1 MRKVRKRAKKPK
13 KKHICKRRA
22 VEKCVRLETCPI
34 GDAGFA
40 ILERMFDSYAHCK
53 QMFLDRLS
61 GIGSVLDVQNF
72 ISLRNR
78 IRTEQNR
85 ISDHGKETGNK
96 TYCETYGFQGRF
108 WVQALK
114 DASSTV
120 KSMWKNVGAECR
132 AKLRDND
139 AHRDIEDNSDTDDGD
154 KDKDDEKKASINRV
168 VYIGDSRT
176 EGLRDVNSDSK
187 NTFICLSSMGYDWM
201 MSTAFPQAE
210 SYASSG
216 TAFVILMGVN
226 DLYHQNSYI
235 SAINQ
240 KATEWKKKGAVV
252 YFASVGPVQNDP
264 YTSNSEIES
273 FNRALKNG
281 LSSDVGYIDLY
292 GELNKSGYQTVDGT
306 HYTNAVS
313 KNILSFIGKQ
323 VALGGS
329 GNSDPYATDGNKVWW
344 CRNNKEMALL
354 EYKVSDWTK
363 FSGLDVSLRADT
375 KIEAKLSDEIK
386 KYEEELEA
394 AAKEYGFEAYV
405 ELFKALA
412 EQRHYDGKKDDIF
425 DMSGTSLNPNPD
437 KTLSRAD
444 SIELAAELFSAC
456 ITATTKIDKSA
467 IPPAPSDVDGL
478 RVILQAFEFES
489 DGFVDYCKGEYS
501 EDKALEYAKTKSGNK
516 ERTDANEI
524 QQKGKWD
531 FKDQKYPPK
540 VLQFYHVLGSS
551 GGIGTYPANGMKI
564 PHYLQTDYANVPYGS
579 SNIAA
584 CGCGP
589 TSFAMVASYLTGT
602 TITPADAVAWCGNSY
617 YVWGAGTSWSYF
629 EAAAKHF
636 GCGAV
641 RESYDANEVL
651 KALSE
656 GHPVIS
662 SQSAGLFTRGG
673 HFIVLRGVEN
683 GNKVLVNDPN
693 DSEAKNYINRSFDMA
708 SEVDITSDAYFIFES
723 TGPSTK

>member
-1 MRKVRKRAKKPK
+1 MK
-13 KKHICKRRA
+13 KKH
-22 VEKCVRLETCPI
+22 VL
-34 GDAGFA
+34 
-40 ILERMFDSYAHCK
+40 ILFTVLA
-53 QMFLDRLS
+53 LS
-61 GIGSVLDVQNF
+61 VTSVMKLVPVSKVAASS
-72 ISLRNR
+72 IL
-78 IRTEQNR
+78 
-85 ISDHGKETGNK
+85 GGNK
-96 TYCETYGFQGRF
+96 NESILDKLTPTPEPGKSDKNE
-108 WVQALK
+108 K
-114 DASSTV
+114 DDSNVLGEKDSLSTNMTD
-120 KSMWKNVGAECR
+120 SLTDLMNNLLSRVGDEEYSLLT
-132 AKLRDND
+132 KVLSQTDD
-139 AHRDIEDNSDTDDGD
+139 DLIEDDSDTDDG
-154 KDKDDEKKASINRV
+154 DKDDEKKASINRV

-187 NTFICLSSMGYDWM
+187 NTFICLSSMGCDWM
-201 MSTAFPQAE
+201 LSTAFPQAE

-240 KATEWKKKGAVV
+240 KAVEWKKKGAVV

-313 KNILSFIGKQ
+313 KNILSFIGQQ

-425 DMSGTSLNPNPD
+425 NMSKTSLNPDPK

-444 SIELAAELFSAC
+444 SIKIAAELFADC
-456 ITATTKIDKSA
+456 IDAYSKMGEPHMPPQPTDTEALKS
-467 IPPAPSDVDGL
+467 
-478 RVILQAFEFES
+478 ILQAFEFES
-489 DGFVDYCKGEYS
+489 DGFVDYCKGKYTLE
-501 EDKALEYAKTKSGNK
+501 KAEEYAKKKSGNTK
-516 ERTDANEI
+516 RTDEAEI
-524 QQKGKWD
+524 QQKGPWD
-531 FKDQKYPPK
+531 FKDQKYPDK
-540 VLQFYHVLGSS
+540 VLQFYFVQVSQTGGGGSFGFSLPSEALSDKEFMNMYNEISKYVQGNYPYVFGGSS
-551 GGIGTYPANGMKI
+551 PETSFDCSGFVCWVINHCGNGWNVDRTSANGLLSYCAEVKKEDAKPGDLIFFQGTYNEPGASHVGIVVGNNHFAHFGNPGKISDYTGSYWVEHFLAIGRLNMKSA
-564 PHYLQTDYANVPYGS
+564 TSAKSSDWS
-579 SNIAA
+579 SN
-584 CGCGP
+584 
-589 TSFAMVASYLTGT
+589 S
-602 TITPADAVAWCGNSY
+602 
-617 YVWGAGTSWSYF
+617 
-629 EAAAKHF
+629 
-636 GCGAV
+636 
-641 RESYDANEVL
+641 
-651 KALSE
+651 
-656 GHPVIS
+656 
-662 SQSAGLFTRGG
+662 
-673 HFIVLRGVEN
+673 
-683 GNKVLVNDPN
+683 
-693 DSEAKNYINRSFDMA
+693 
-708 SEVDITSDAYFIFES
+708 
-723 TGPSTK
+723 

>member
-1 MRKVRKRAKKPK
+1 MK
-13 KKHICKRRA
+13 KKH
-22 VEKCVRLETCPI
+22 VL
-34 GDAGFA
+34 
-40 ILERMFDSYAHCK
+40 ILFTVLA
-53 QMFLDRLS
+53 LS
-61 GIGSVLDVQNF
+61 VTSVMKLIPVSKVAASS
-72 ISLRNR
+72 IL
-78 IRTEQNR
+78 
-85 ISDHGKETGNK
+85 GGNK
-96 TYCETYGFQGRF
+96 NESILDKLTPTPEPGKSDKNE
-108 WVQALK
+108 K
-114 DASSTV
+114 DDSNVLGEKDSLSTNMTD
-120 KSMWKNVGAECR
+120 SLTDLMNNLLSRVGDEEYSLLT
-132 AKLRDND
+132 KVLSQTDD
-139 AHRDIEDNSDTDDGD
+139 DLIEDDSDKDDGD

-201 MSTAFPQAE
+201 LSTAFPQAE

-662 SQSAGLFTRGG
+662 SQHAGLFTRGG

>member
-1 MRKVRKRAKKPK
+1 MK
-13 KKHICKRRA
+13 KKH
-22 VEKCVRLETCPI
+22 VL
-34 GDAGFA
+34 
-40 ILERMFDSYAHCK
+40 ILFTVLA
-53 QMFLDRLS
+53 LS
-61 GIGSVLDVQNF
+61 VTSVMKLIPVSKVAASS
-72 ISLRNR
+72 IL
-78 IRTEQNR
+78 
-85 ISDHGKETGNK
+85 GGNK
-96 TYCETYGFQGRF
+96 NESILDKLTPTPEPGKSDKNEKNDSNVLGE
-108 WVQALK
+108 K
-114 DASSTV
+114 DSLSTNMTD
-120 KSMWKNVGAECR
+120 SLTDLMNNLLSRVGDEEYSLLT
-132 AKLRDND
+132 KVLSQTDD
-139 AHRDIEDNSDTDDGD
+139 DLIEDDSDTDDGD

-201 MSTAFPQAE
+201 LSTAFPQAE

-240 KATEWKKKGAVV
+240 KAAEWKKKGAVV
-252 YFASVGPVQNDP
+252 YFASVGPVQNDT

-437 KTLSRAD
+437 KTLSRAG

-662 SQSAGLFTRGG
+662 SQHAGLFTRGG

>member
-1 MRKVRKRAKKPK
+1 MK
-13 KKHICKRRA
+13 KKH
-22 VEKCVRLETCPI
+22 VL
-34 GDAGFA
+34 
-40 ILERMFDSYAHCK
+40 ILFTVLA
-53 QMFLDRLS
+53 LS
-61 GIGSVLDVQNF
+61 VTSVMKLVPVSKVAASS
-72 ISLRNR
+72 IL
-78 IRTEQNR
+78 
-85 ISDHGKETGNK
+85 GGNK
-96 TYCETYGFQGRF
+96 NESILDKLTPTPEPGKSDKNE
-108 WVQALK
+108 K
-114 DASSTV
+114 DDSNVLGEKDSLSTNMTD
-120 KSMWKNVGAECR
+120 SLTDLMNNLLSRVGDEEYSLLT
-132 AKLRDND
+132 KVLSQTDD
-139 AHRDIEDNSDTDDGD
+139 DLIEDDSDTDDGD

-201 MSTAFPQAE
+201 LSTAFPQAE

-240 KATEWKKKGAVV
+240 KAAEWKKKGAVV
-252 YFASVGPVQNDP
+252 YFASIGPVQNDP

-313 KNILSFIGKQ
+313 KNILSFIGQQ

-386 KYEEELEA
+386 KYEKELEA

-425 DMSGTSLNPNPD
+425 NMSGTSLNPNPD

-662 SQSAGLFTRGG
+662 SQHAGLFTRGG

>member
-1 MRKVRKRAKKPK
+1 MK
-13 KKHICKRRA
+13 KKH
-22 VEKCVRLETCPI
+22 VL
-34 GDAGFA
+34 
-40 ILERMFDSYAHCK
+40 ILFTVLA
-53 QMFLDRLS
+53 LS
-61 GIGSVLDVQNF
+61 VTSVMKLVPVSKVAASS
-72 ISLRNR
+72 IL
-78 IRTEQNR
+78 
-85 ISDHGKETGNK
+85 GGNK
-96 TYCETYGFQGRF
+96 NESILDKLTPTPEPGKSDKNE
-108 WVQALK
+108 K
-114 DASSTV
+114 DDSNVLGEKDSLSTNMTD
-120 KSMWKNVGAECR
+120 SLTDLMNNLLSRVGDEEYSLLT
-132 AKLRDND
+132 KVLSQTDD
-139 AHRDIEDNSDTDDGD
+139 DLIEDNSDTDDGD

-201 MSTAFPQAE
+201 LSTAFPQAE

>member
-1 MRKVRKRAKKPK
+1 MK
-13 KKHICKRRA
+13 KKH
-22 VEKCVRLETCPI
+22 VL
-34 GDAGFA
+34 
-40 ILERMFDSYAHCK
+40 ILFTVLA
-53 QMFLDRLS
+53 LS
-61 GIGSVLDVQNF
+61 VTSVMKLVPVSKVAASS
-72 ISLRNR
+72 IL
-78 IRTEQNR
+78 
-85 ISDHGKETGNK
+85 GGNK
-96 TYCETYGFQGRF
+96 NESILDKLTPTPEPGKSDKNE
-108 WVQALK
+108 K
-114 DASSTV
+114 DDSNVLGEKDSLSTNMTD
-120 KSMWKNVGAECR
+120 SLTDLMNNLLSRVGDEEYSLLT
-132 AKLRDND
+132 KVLSQTDD
-139 AHRDIEDNSDTDDGD
+139 DLIEDDSDTDDG
-154 KDKDDEKKASINRV
+154 DKDDEKKASINRV

-201 MSTAFPQAE
+201 LSTAFPQAE

-240 KATEWKKKGAVV
+240 KAAEWKKKGAVV

-313 KNILSFIGKQ
+313 KNILSFIGQQ

-425 DMSGTSLNPNPD
+425 NMSKTSLNPDPK

-444 SIELAAELFSAC
+444 SIKIAAELFADC
-456 ITATTKIDKSA
+456 IDAYSKMGEPHMPPQPTDTEALKS
-467 IPPAPSDVDGL
+467 
-478 RVILQAFEFES
+478 ILQAFEFES
-489 DGFVDYCKGEYS
+489 DGFVDYCKGKYTLE
-501 EDKALEYAKTKSGNK
+501 KAEEYAKKKSGNTK
-516 ERTDANEI
+516 RTDEAEI
-524 QQKGKWD
+524 QQKGPWD
-531 FKDQKYPPK
+531 FKDQKYPDK
-540 VLQFYHVLGSS
+540 VLQFYFVQVSQTGGGESFGFSLPSEALSDKEFMNMYNEISKYVQGNYPYVFGGSS
-551 GGIGTYPANGMKI
+551 PETSFDCSGFVCWVINHCGNGWNVDRTSANGLLSYCAEVKKEDAKPGDLIFFQGTYNEPGASHVGIVVGNN
-564 PHYLQTDYANVPYGS
+564 H
-579 SNIAA
+579 
-584 CGCGP
+584 
-589 TSFAMVASYLTGT
+589 FA
-602 TITPADAVAWCGNSY
+602 
-617 YVWGAGTSWSYF
+617 
-629 EAAAKHF
+629 HF
-636 GCGAV
+636 GNPGKISDYTG
-641 RESYDANEVL
+641 SYWVEHFLAIGRLNQ
-651 KALSE
+651 K
-656 GHPVIS
+656 
-662 SQSAGLFTRGG
+662 SAT
-673 HFIVLRGVEN
+673 
-683 GNKVLVNDPN
+683 
-693 DSEAKNYINRSFDMA
+693 SAKK
-708 SEVDITSDAYFIFES
+708 SD
-723 TGPSTK
+723 

>member
-1 MRKVRKRAKKPK
+1 MK
-13 KKHICKRRA
+13 KKH
-22 VEKCVRLETCPI
+22 VL
-34 GDAGFA
+34 
-40 ILERMFDSYAHCK
+40 ILFTVLA
-53 QMFLDRLS
+53 LS
-61 GIGSVLDVQNF
+61 VTSVMKLVPVSKVAASS
-72 ISLRNR
+72 IL
-78 IRTEQNR
+78 
-85 ISDHGKETGNK
+85 GGNK
-96 TYCETYGFQGRF
+96 NESILDKLTPTPEPGKSDKNE
-108 WVQALK
+108 K
-114 DASSTV
+114 DDSNVLGEKDSLSTNMTD
-120 KSMWKNVGAECR
+120 SLTDLMNNLLSRVGDEEYSLLT
-132 AKLRDND
+132 KVLSQTDD
-139 AHRDIEDNSDTDDGD
+139 DLIEDDSDTDDG
-154 KDKDDEKKASINRV
+154 DKDDEKKASINRV

>member
-1 MRKVRKRAKKPK
+1 MK
-13 KKHICKRRA
+13 KKH
-22 VEKCVRLETCPI
+22 VL
-34 GDAGFA
+34 
-40 ILERMFDSYAHCK
+40 ILFTVLA
-53 QMFLDRLS
+53 LS
-61 GIGSVLDVQNF
+61 VTSVMKLVPVSKVAASS
-72 ISLRNR
+72 IL
-78 IRTEQNR
+78 
-85 ISDHGKETGNK
+85 GGNK
-96 TYCETYGFQGRF
+96 NESILDKLTPTPEPGKSDKNEKNDSNVLGE
-108 WVQALK
+108 K
-114 DASSTV
+114 DSLSTNMTD
-120 KSMWKNVGAECR
+120 SLTDLMNNLLSRVGDEEYSLLT
-132 AKLRDND
+132 KVLSQTDD
-139 AHRDIEDNSDTDDGD
+139 DLIEDDSDTDDGD

-201 MSTAFPQAE
+201 LSTAFPQAE

-240 KATEWKKKGAVV
+240 KAAEWKKKGAVV
-252 YFASVGPVQNDP
+252 YFVSVGPVQNDP

-306 HYTNAVS
+306 HYTNTVS

-425 DMSGTSLNPNPD
+425 NMSGTSLNPNPD

-662 SQSAGLFTRGG
+662 SQHAGLFTRGG

>member
-1 MRKVRKRAKKPK
+1 MK
-13 KKHICKRRA
+13 KKH
-22 VEKCVRLETCPI
+22 VL
-34 GDAGFA
+34 
-40 ILERMFDSYAHCK
+40 ILFTVLA
-53 QMFLDRLS
+53 LS
-61 GIGSVLDVQNF
+61 VTSVMKLIPVSKVAASS
-72 ISLRNR
+72 IL
-78 IRTEQNR
+78 
-85 ISDHGKETGNK
+85 GGNK
-96 TYCETYGFQGRF
+96 NESILDKLTPTPEPGKSDKNE
-108 WVQALK
+108 K
-114 DASSTV
+114 DDSNVLGEKDSLSTNMTD
-120 KSMWKNVGAECR
+120 SLTDLMNNLLSRVGDEEYSLLT
-132 AKLRDND
+132 KVLSQTDD
-139 AHRDIEDNSDTDDGD
+139 DLIEDDSDTDDGD

-201 MSTAFPQAE
+201 LSTAFPQAE

-240 KATEWKKKGAVV
+240 KAAEWKKKGAVV

-313 KNILSFIGKQ
+313 KNILSFIGQQ

-386 KYEEELEA
+386 KYEKELEA

-425 DMSGTSLNPNPD
+425 NMSKTSLNPDPK

-444 SIELAAELFSAC
+444 SIKVAAELFADC
-456 ITATTKIDKSA
+456 IDAYSKMGEPYMPPQPTDTEALKS
-467 IPPAPSDVDGL
+467 
-478 RVILQAFEFES
+478 ILQAFEFES
-489 DGFVDYCKGEYS
+489 DGFVDYCKGKYTLE
-501 EDKALEYAKTKSGNK
+501 KAEEYAKKKSGNTK
-516 ERTDANEI
+516 RTDEAEI
-524 QQKGKWD
+524 QQKGPWD
-531 FKDQKYPPK
+531 FKDQKYPDK
-540 VLQFYHVLGSS
+540 VLQFYFVQVSQTGGGGSFGFSLPSEALSDKEFMNMYNEISKYVQGNYPYVFGGSS
-551 GGIGTYPANGMKI
+551 PETSFDCSGFVCWVINHCGNGWNVDRTTANGLLSYCAEVKKEDAKPGDLIFFQGTYAEPGASHVGIVVGNNHFAHFGNPGKISDYTESYWVEHFLAIGRLNMKSA
-564 PHYLQTDYANVPYGS
+564 TSAKSSDWS
-579 SNIAA
+579 SN
-584 CGCGP
+584 
-589 TSFAMVASYLTGT
+589 S
-602 TITPADAVAWCGNSY
+602 
-617 YVWGAGTSWSYF
+617 
-629 EAAAKHF
+629 
-636 GCGAV
+636 
-641 RESYDANEVL
+641 
-651 KALSE
+651 
-656 GHPVIS
+656 
-662 SQSAGLFTRGG
+662 
-673 HFIVLRGVEN
+673 
-683 GNKVLVNDPN
+683 
-693 DSEAKNYINRSFDMA
+693 
-708 SEVDITSDAYFIFES
+708 
-723 TGPSTK
+723 

>member
-1 MRKVRKRAKKPK
+1 MK
-13 KKHICKRRA
+13 KKH
-22 VEKCVRLETCPI
+22 VL
-34 GDAGFA
+34 
-40 ILERMFDSYAHCK
+40 ILFTVLA
-53 QMFLDRLS
+53 LS
-61 GIGSVLDVQNF
+61 VTSVMKLIPVSKVAASS
-72 ISLRNR
+72 IL
-78 IRTEQNR
+78 
-85 ISDHGKETGNK
+85 GGNK
-96 TYCETYGFQGRF
+96 NESILDKLTPIPEPGKSDKNE
-108 WVQALK
+108 K
-114 DASSTV
+114 DDSNVLGEKDSLSTNMTD
-120 KSMWKNVGAECR
+120 SLTDLMNNLLSRVGDEEYSLLT
-132 AKLRDND
+132 KVLSQTDD
-139 AHRDIEDNSDTDDGD
+139 DLIEDDSDTDDG
-154 KDKDDEKKASINRV
+154 DKDDEKKASINRV

-201 MSTAFPQAE
+201 LSTAFPQAE

-240 KATEWKKKGAVV
+240 KAAEWKKKGAVV

-313 KNILSFIGKQ
+313 KNILSFIGQQ

-386 KYEEELEA
+386 KYEKELEA

-425 DMSGTSLNPNPD
+425 NMSGTSLNPNPD

-662 SQSAGLFTRGG
+662 SQHAGLFTRGG

-708 SEVDITSDAYFIFES
+708 SEVDITSDAYFIFEN

>member
-1 MRKVRKRAKKPK
+1 MK
-13 KKHICKRRA
+13 KKH
-22 VEKCVRLETCPI
+22 VL
-34 GDAGFA
+34 
-40 ILERMFDSYAHCK
+40 ILFTVLA
-53 QMFLDRLS
+53 LS
-61 GIGSVLDVQNF
+61 VTSVMKLVPVSKVAASS
-72 ISLRNR
+72 IL
-78 IRTEQNR
+78 
-85 ISDHGKETGNK
+85 GGNK
-96 TYCETYGFQGRF
+96 NESILDKLTPTPEPGKSDKNE
-108 WVQALK
+108 K
-114 DASSTV
+114 DDSNVLGEKDSLSTNMTD
-120 KSMWKNVGAECR
+120 SLTDLMNNLLSRVGDEEYSLLT
-132 AKLRDND
+132 KVLSQTDD
-139 AHRDIEDNSDTDDGD
+139 DLIEDDSDKDDGD

-201 MSTAFPQAE
+201 LSTAFPQAE

-240 KATEWKKKGAVV
+240 KAAEWKKKGAVV

-313 KNILSFIGKQ
+313 KNILSFIGQQ

-386 KYEEELEA
+386 KYEKELEA

-662 SQSAGLFTRGG
+662 SQHAGLFTRGG

>member
-1 MRKVRKRAKKPK
+1 MK
-13 KKHICKRRA
+13 KKH
-22 VEKCVRLETCPI
+22 VL
-34 GDAGFA
+34 
-40 ILERMFDSYAHCK
+40 ILFTVLA
-53 QMFLDRLS
+53 LS
-61 GIGSVLDVQNF
+61 VTSVMKLIPVSKVAASS
-72 ISLRNR
+72 IL
-78 IRTEQNR
+78 
-85 ISDHGKETGNK
+85 GGNK
-96 TYCETYGFQGRF
+96 NESILDKLTPTPEPGKSDKNE
-108 WVQALK
+108 K
-114 DASSTV
+114 DDSNVLGEKDSLSTNMTD
-120 KSMWKNVGAECR
+120 SLTDLMNNLLSRVGDEEYSLLT
-132 AKLRDND
+132 KVLSQTDD
-139 AHRDIEDNSDTDDGD
+139 DLIEDDSDKDDGD

-201 MSTAFPQAE
+201 LSTAFPQAE

-306 HYTNAVS
+306 HYTNTVS

-425 DMSGTSLNPNPD
+425 NMSGTSLNPNPD

-662 SQSAGLFTRGG
+662 SQHAGLFTRGG

>member
-1 MRKVRKRAKKPK
+1 MK
-13 KKHICKRRA
+13 KKH
-22 VEKCVRLETCPI
+22 VL
-34 GDAGFA
+34 
-40 ILERMFDSYAHCK
+40 ILFTVLA
-53 QMFLDRLS
+53 LS
-61 GIGSVLDVQNF
+61 VTSVMKLIPVSKVAASS
-72 ISLRNR
+72 IL
-78 IRTEQNR
+78 
-85 ISDHGKETGNK
+85 GGNK
-96 TYCETYGFQGRF
+96 NESILDKLTPTPEPGKSDKND
-108 WVQALK
+108 K
-114 DASSTV
+114 DDSNVLGEKDSLSTNMTD
-120 KSMWKNVGAECR
+120 SLTDLMNNLLSRVGDEEYSLLT
-132 AKLRDND
+132 KVLSQTDD
-139 AHRDIEDNSDTDDGD
+139 DLIEDDSDTDDGD
-154 KDKDDEKKASINRV
+154 KDKEEKASISRV

-240 KATEWKKKGAVV
+240 KAAEWKKKGAVV

-313 KNILSFIGKQ
+313 KNIISFIGQQ

-363 FSGLDVSLRADT
+363 FSGLDVNLRADT

-412 EQRHYDGKKDDIF
+412 EQRHYDGKKGDIF
-425 DMSGTSLNPNPD
+425 NMSKTSLNPDPK

-444 SIELAAELFSAC
+444 SIKIAAELFADC
-456 ITATTKIDKSA
+456 IDAYSKMGEPHMPPQPTDTEALKS
-467 IPPAPSDVDGL
+467 
-478 RVILQAFEFES
+478 ILQAFEFES
-489 DGFVDYCKGEYS
+489 DGFVDYCEGKYTLE
-501 EDKALEYAKTKSGNK
+501 KAEEYAKKKSGNTK
-516 ERTDANEI
+516 RTDEAEI
-524 QQKGKWD
+524 QQKGPWD
-531 FKDQKYPPK
+531 FKDQKYPDK
-540 VLQFYHVLGSS
+540 VLQFYFVQVSQTGGGGSFGFSLPSEALSDKEFMNMYNEISKYVQGNYPYVFGGSS
-551 GGIGTYPANGMKI
+551 PETSFDCSGFVCWVINHCGNGWNVDRTTANGLLSYCAEVKKEDAKPGDLIFFQGTYAEPGASHVGIVVGNN
-564 PHYLQTDYANVPYGS
+564 H
-579 SNIAA
+579 
-584 CGCGP
+584 
-589 TSFAMVASYLTGT
+589 FA
-602 TITPADAVAWCGNSY
+602 
-617 YVWGAGTSWSYF
+617 
-629 EAAAKHF
+629 HF
-636 GCGAV
+636 GNPGKISDYT
-641 RESYDANEVL
+641 ESYWVEHFLAIGRLNM
-651 KALSE
+651 KSATSAK
-656 GHPVIS
+656 S
-662 SQSAGLFTRGG
+662 S
-673 HFIVLRGVEN
+673 
-683 GNKVLVNDPN
+683 D
-693 DSEAKNYINRSFDMA
+693 
-708 SEVDITSDAYFIFES
+708 
-723 TGPSTK
+723 

>member
-1 MRKVRKRAKKPK
+1 MK
-13 KKHICKRRA
+13 KKH
-22 VEKCVRLETCPI
+22 VL
-34 GDAGFA
+34 
-40 ILERMFDSYAHCK
+40 ILFTVLA
-53 QMFLDRLS
+53 LS
-61 GIGSVLDVQNF
+61 VTSVMKLIPVSKVAASS
-72 ISLRNR
+72 IL
-78 IRTEQNR
+78 
-85 ISDHGKETGNK
+85 GGNK
-96 TYCETYGFQGRF
+96 NESILDKLTPTPEPGKSDKNE
-108 WVQALK
+108 K
-114 DASSTV
+114 DGSNVLGEKDSLSTNMTD
-120 KSMWKNVGAECR
+120 SLTDLMNNLLSRVGDEEYSLLT
-132 AKLRDND
+132 KVLSQTDD
-139 AHRDIEDNSDTDDGD
+139 DLIEDDSDKDDGD

-201 MSTAFPQAE
+201 LSTAFPQAE

-240 KATEWKKKGAVV
+240 KAAEWKKKGAVV

-313 KNILSFIGKQ
+313 KNILSFIGQQ

-386 KYEEELEA
+386 KYEKELEA

-425 DMSGTSLNPNPD
+425 NMSGTSLNPNPD

-636 GCGAV
+636 GCGSV

-662 SQSAGLFTRGG
+662 SQHAGLFTRGG

>member
-1 MRKVRKRAKKPK
+1 MK
-13 KKHICKRRA
+13 KKH
-22 VEKCVRLETCPI
+22 VL
-34 GDAGFA
+34 
-40 ILERMFDSYAHCK
+40 ILFTVLA
-53 QMFLDRLS
+53 LS
-61 GIGSVLDVQNF
+61 VTSVMKLIPVSKVAASS
-72 ISLRNR
+72 IL
-78 IRTEQNR
+78 
-85 ISDHGKETGNK
+85 GGNK
-96 TYCETYGFQGRF
+96 NESILDKLTPTPEPGKSDKNE
-108 WVQALK
+108 K
-114 DASSTV
+114 DDSNVLGEKDSLSTNMTD
-120 KSMWKNVGAECR
+120 SLTDLMNNLLSRVGDEEYSLLT
-132 AKLRDND
+132 KVLSQTDD
-139 AHRDIEDNSDTDDGD
+139 DLIEDDSDTDDGD

-201 MSTAFPQAE
+201 LSTAFPQAE

-240 KATEWKKKGAVV
+240 KAAEWKKKGAVV

-425 DMSGTSLNPNPD
+425 NMSGTSLNPNPD
-437 KTLSRAD
+437 KTLSRTD

-662 SQSAGLFTRGG
+662 SQHAGLFTRGG

>member
-1 MRKVRKRAKKPK
+1 MK
-13 KKHICKRRA
+13 KKH
-22 VEKCVRLETCPI
+22 VL
-34 GDAGFA
+34 
-40 ILERMFDSYAHCK
+40 ILFTVLA
-53 QMFLDRLS
+53 LS
-61 GIGSVLDVQNF
+61 VTSVMKLIPVSKVAASS
-72 ISLRNR
+72 IL
-78 IRTEQNR
+78 
-85 ISDHGKETGNK
+85 GGNK
-96 TYCETYGFQGRF
+96 NESILDKLTPTPEPGKSDKNE
-108 WVQALK
+108 K
-114 DASSTV
+114 DDSNVLGEKDSLSTNMTD
-120 KSMWKNVGAECR
+120 SLTDLMNNLLSRVGDEEYSLLT
-132 AKLRDND
+132 KVLSQTDD
-139 AHRDIEDNSDTDDGD
+139 DLIEDDSDTDDGD

-201 MSTAFPQAE
+201 LSTAFPQAE

-240 KATEWKKKGAVV
+240 KAAEWKKKGAVV

-313 KNILSFIGKQ
+313 KNILSFIGQQ

-386 KYEEELEA
+386 KYEKELEA

-425 DMSGTSLNPNPD
+425 NMSKTSLNPDPK

-662 SQSAGLFTRGG
+662 SQHAGLFTRGG

>member
-1 MRKVRKRAKKPK
+1 MK
-13 KKHICKRRA
+13 KKH
-22 VEKCVRLETCPI
+22 VL
-34 GDAGFA
+34 
-40 ILERMFDSYAHCK
+40 ILFTVLA
-53 QMFLDRLS
+53 LS
-61 GIGSVLDVQNF
+61 VTSVMKLIPVSKVAASS
-72 ISLRNR
+72 IL
-78 IRTEQNR
+78 
-85 ISDHGKETGNK
+85 GGNK
-96 TYCETYGFQGRF
+96 NESILDKLTPTPEPGKSDKNE
-108 WVQALK
+108 K
-114 DASSTV
+114 DDSNVLGEKDSLSTNMTD
-120 KSMWKNVGAECR
+120 SLTDLMNNLLSRVGDEEYSLLT
-132 AKLRDND
+132 KVLSQTDD
-139 AHRDIEDNSDTDDGD
+139 DLIEDDSDTDDGDKD

-201 MSTAFPQAE
+201 LSTAFPQAE

-240 KATEWKKKGAVV
+240 KAAEWKKKGAVV

-313 KNILSFIGKQ
+313 KNILSFIGQQ

-329 GNSDPYATDGNKVWW
+329 GNFDPYATDGNKVWW

-386 KYEEELEA
+386 KYEKELEA

-662 SQSAGLFTRGG
+662 SQHAGLFTRGG

>member
-1 MRKVRKRAKKPK
+1 MK
-13 KKHICKRRA
+13 KKH
-22 VEKCVRLETCPI
+22 VL
-34 GDAGFA
+34 
-40 ILERMFDSYAHCK
+40 ILFTVLA
-53 QMFLDRLS
+53 LS
-61 GIGSVLDVQNF
+61 VTSVMKLVPVSKVAASS
-72 ISLRNR
+72 IL
-78 IRTEQNR
+78 
-85 ISDHGKETGNK
+85 GGNK
-96 TYCETYGFQGRF
+96 NESILDKLTPTPEPGKSDKNE
-108 WVQALK
+108 K
-114 DASSTV
+114 DDSNVLGEKDSLSTNMTD
-120 KSMWKNVGAECR
+120 SLTDLMNNLLSRVGDEEYSLLT
-132 AKLRDND
+132 KVLSQTDD
-139 AHRDIEDNSDTDDGD
+139 DLIEDDSDTDDGDKD

-201 MSTAFPQAE
+201 LSTAFPQAE

-240 KATEWKKKGAVV
+240 KAAEWKKKGAVV

-306 HYTNAVS
+306 HYINAVS
-313 KNILSFIGKQ
+313 KNILSFIGQQ

-386 KYEEELEA
+386 KYEKELEA

-425 DMSGTSLNPNPD
+425 NMSGTSLNPNPD

-662 SQSAGLFTRGG
+662 SQHAGLFTRGG

-693 DSEAKNYINRSFDMA
+693 DSETKNYINRSFDMA

>member
-1 MRKVRKRAKKPK
+1 MK
-13 KKHICKRRA
+13 KKH
-22 VEKCVRLETCPI
+22 VL
-34 GDAGFA
+34 
-40 ILERMFDSYAHCK
+40 ILFTVLA
-53 QMFLDRLS
+53 LS
-61 GIGSVLDVQNF
+61 VTSVMKLIPVSKVAASS
-72 ISLRNR
+72 IL
-78 IRTEQNR
+78 
-85 ISDHGKETGNK
+85 GGNK
-96 TYCETYGFQGRF
+96 NESILDKLTPTPEPGKSDKNE
-108 WVQALK
+108 K
-114 DASSTV
+114 DDSNVLGEKDSLSTNMTD
-120 KSMWKNVGAECR
+120 SLTDLMNNLLSRVGDEEYSLLT
-132 AKLRDND
+132 KVLSQTDD
-139 AHRDIEDNSDTDDGD
+139 DLIEDDSDTDDGD

-201 MSTAFPQAE
+201 LSTAFPQAE

-240 KATEWKKKGAVV
+240 KAAEWKKKGAVV

-313 KNILSFIGKQ
+313 KNILSFIGQQ

-386 KYEEELEA
+386 KYEKELEA

-425 DMSGTSLNPNPD
+425 NMSGTSLNPNPD

-662 SQSAGLFTRGG
+662 SQHAGLFTRGG

-708 SEVDITSDAYFIFES
+708 SEVDITSDVYFIFES

>member
-1 MRKVRKRAKKPK
+1 MK
-13 KKHICKRRA
+13 KKH
-22 VEKCVRLETCPI
+22 VL
-34 GDAGFA
+34 
-40 ILERMFDSYAHCK
+40 ILFTVLA
-53 QMFLDRLS
+53 LS
-61 GIGSVLDVQNF
+61 VTSVMKLIPVSKVAASS
-72 ISLRNR
+72 IL
-78 IRTEQNR
+78 
-85 ISDHGKETGNK
+85 GGNK
-96 TYCETYGFQGRF
+96 NESILDKLTPTPEPGKSDKNE
-108 WVQALK
+108 K
-114 DASSTV
+114 DDSNVLGEKDSLSTNMTD
-120 KSMWKNVGAECR
+120 SLTDLMNNLLSRVGDEEYSLLT
-132 AKLRDND
+132 KVLSQTDD
-139 AHRDIEDNSDTDDGD
+139 DLIEDDSDTDDG
-154 KDKDDEKKASINRV
+154 DKDDEKKASINRV

-201 MSTAFPQAE
+201 LSTAFPQAE

-240 KATEWKKKGAVV
+240 KAAEWKKKGAVV

-306 HYTNAVS
+306 HYTNTVS

-425 DMSGTSLNPNPD
+425 NMSGTSLNPNPD

-662 SQSAGLFTRGG
+662 SQHAGLFTRGG

>member
-1 MRKVRKRAKKPK
+1 MK
-13 KKHICKRRA
+13 KKH
-22 VEKCVRLETCPI
+22 VL
-34 GDAGFA
+34 
-40 ILERMFDSYAHCK
+40 ILFTVLA
-53 QMFLDRLS
+53 LS
-61 GIGSVLDVQNF
+61 VTSVMKLVPVSKVAASS
-72 ISLRNR
+72 IL
-78 IRTEQNR
+78 
-85 ISDHGKETGNK
+85 GGNK
-96 TYCETYGFQGRF
+96 NESILDKLTPTTEPGKSDKNE
-108 WVQALK
+108 K
-114 DASSTV
+114 DDS
-120 KSMWKNVGAECR
+120 NVLGEKDSLSANMTDSLTDLMNNLLSRVGDEEYSLLT
-132 AKLRDND
+132 KVLSQTDD
-139 AHRDIEDNSDTDDGD
+139 DLIEDDSDTDDGD

-201 MSTAFPQAE
+201 LSTAFPQAE

-306 HYTNAVS
+306 HYTNTVS

-662 SQSAGLFTRGG
+662 SQSAGLFTSGG

-723 TGPSTK
+723 TGPSTNSAAD

>member
-1 MRKVRKRAKKPK
+1 MK
-13 KKHICKRRA
+13 KKH
-22 VEKCVRLETCPI
+22 VL
-34 GDAGFA
+34 
-40 ILERMFDSYAHCK
+40 ILFTVLA
-53 QMFLDRLS
+53 LS
-61 GIGSVLDVQNF
+61 VTSVMKLIPVSKVAASS
-72 ISLRNR
+72 IL
-78 IRTEQNR
+78 
-85 ISDHGKETGNK
+85 GGNK
-96 TYCETYGFQGRF
+96 NESILDKLTPTPEPGKSDKNE
-108 WVQALK
+108 K
-114 DASSTV
+114 DDSNVLGEKDSLSTNMTD
-120 KSMWKNVGAECR
+120 SLTDLMNNLLSRVGDEEYSLLT
-132 AKLRDND
+132 KVLSQTDD
-139 AHRDIEDNSDTDDGD
+139 DLIEDDSDTDDGD

-201 MSTAFPQAE
+201 LSTAFPQAE

-306 HYTNAVS
+306 HYTNTVS

-425 DMSGTSLNPNPD
+425 NMSGTSLNPNPD

-467 IPPAPSDVDGL
+467 IPPAPSDVYGL
-478 RVILQAFEFES
+478 RFILQAFEFES

-662 SQSAGLFTRGG
+662 SQHAGLFTRGG

>member
-1 MRKVRKRAKKPK
+1 MK
-13 KKHICKRRA
+13 KKH
-22 VEKCVRLETCPI
+22 VL
-34 GDAGFA
+34 
-40 ILERMFDSYAHCK
+40 ILFTVLA
-53 QMFLDRLS
+53 LS
-61 GIGSVLDVQNF
+61 VTSVMKLIPVSKVAASS
-72 ISLRNR
+72 IL
-78 IRTEQNR
+78 
-85 ISDHGKETGNK
+85 GGNK
-96 TYCETYGFQGRF
+96 NESILNKLTPTPEPGKSDKNE
-108 WVQALK
+108 K
-114 DASSTV
+114 DDSNVLGEKDSLSTNMTD
-120 KSMWKNVGAECR
+120 SLTDLMNNLLSRVGDEEYSLLT
-132 AKLRDND
+132 KVLSQTDD
-139 AHRDIEDNSDTDDGD
+139 DLIEDDSDTDDGD

-201 MSTAFPQAE
+201 LSTAFPQAE

-306 HYTNAVS
+306 HYTNTVS

-425 DMSGTSLNPNPD
+425 NMSGTSLNPNPD

-662 SQSAGLFTRGG
+662 SQHAGLFTRGG

>member
-1 MRKVRKRAKKPK
+1 MK
-13 KKHICKRRA
+13 KKH
-22 VEKCVRLETCPI
+22 VL
-34 GDAGFA
+34 
-40 ILERMFDSYAHCK
+40 ILFTVLA
-53 QMFLDRLS
+53 LS
-61 GIGSVLDVQNF
+61 VTSVMKLVPVSKVAASS
-72 ISLRNR
+72 IL
-78 IRTEQNR
+78 
-85 ISDHGKETGNK
+85 GGNK
-96 TYCETYGFQGRF
+96 NESILDKLTPTPEPGKSDKNE
-108 WVQALK
+108 K
-114 DASSTV
+114 DDSNVLGEKDSLSTNMTD
-120 KSMWKNVGAECR
+120 SLTDLMNNLLSRVGDEEYSLLT
-132 AKLRDND
+132 KVLSQTDD
-139 AHRDIEDNSDTDDGD
+139 DLIEDNSDTDDGD

-425 DMSGTSLNPNPD
+425 NMSGTSLNPNPD

-602 TITPADAVAWCGNSY
+602 MITPADAVAWCGNSY

-662 SQSAGLFTRGG
+662 SQHAGLFTRGG

>member
-1 MRKVRKRAKKPK
+1 MK
-13 KKHICKRRA
+13 KKH
-22 VEKCVRLETCPI
+22 VL
-34 GDAGFA
+34 
-40 ILERMFDSYAHCK
+40 ILFTVLA
-53 QMFLDRLS
+53 LS
-61 GIGSVLDVQNF
+61 VTSVMKLIPVSKVAASS
-72 ISLRNR
+72 IL
-78 IRTEQNR
+78 
-85 ISDHGKETGNK
+85 GGNK
-96 TYCETYGFQGRF
+96 NESILDKLTPTPEPGKSDKNEKNDSNVLGE
-108 WVQALK
+108 K
-114 DASSTV
+114 DSLSTNMTD
-120 KSMWKNVGAECR
+120 SLTDLMNNLLSRVGDEEYSLLT
-132 AKLRDND
+132 KVLSQTDD
-139 AHRDIEDNSDTDDGD
+139 DLIEDDSDTDDGD

-201 MSTAFPQAE
+201 LSTAFPQAE

-240 KATEWKKKGAVV
+240 KAAEWKKKGAVV

-313 KNILSFIGKQ
+313 KNILSFIGQQ

-386 KYEEELEA
+386 KYEKELEA

-425 DMSGTSLNPNPD
+425 NMSKTSLNPDPK

-636 GCGAV
+636 GCGSV

-662 SQSAGLFTRGG
+662 SQHAGLFTRGG

>member
-1 MRKVRKRAKKPK
+1 MK
-13 KKHICKRRA
+13 KKH
-22 VEKCVRLETCPI
+22 VL
-34 GDAGFA
+34 
-40 ILERMFDSYAHCK
+40 ILFTVLA
-53 QMFLDRLS
+53 LS
-61 GIGSVLDVQNF
+61 VTSVMKLIPVSKVAASS
-72 ISLRNR
+72 IL
-78 IRTEQNR
+78 
-85 ISDHGKETGNK
+85 GGNK
-96 TYCETYGFQGRF
+96 NESILDKLTPTPEPGKSDKNEKNDSNVLGE
-108 WVQALK
+108 K
-114 DASSTV
+114 DSLSTNMTD
-120 KSMWKNVGAECR
+120 SLTDLMNNLLSRVGDEEYSLLT
-132 AKLRDND
+132 KVLSQTDD
-139 AHRDIEDNSDTDDGD
+139 DLIEDNSDTDDGD

-201 MSTAFPQAE
+201 LSTAFPQAE

-240 KATEWKKKGAVV
+240 KAAEWKKKGAVV

-662 SQSAGLFTRGG
+662 SQHAGLFTRGG

>member
-1 MRKVRKRAKKPK
+1 MK
-13 KKHICKRRA
+13 KKH
-22 VEKCVRLETCPI
+22 VL
-34 GDAGFA
+34 
-40 ILERMFDSYAHCK
+40 ILFTVLA
-53 QMFLDRLS
+53 LS
-61 GIGSVLDVQNF
+61 VTSVMKLIPVSKVAASS
-72 ISLRNR
+72 IL
-78 IRTEQNR
+78 
-85 ISDHGKETGNK
+85 GGNK
-96 TYCETYGFQGRF
+96 NESILDKLTPTPEPGKSDKNEKNDSNVLGE
-108 WVQALK
+108 K
-114 DASSTV
+114 DSLSTNMTD
-120 KSMWKNVGAECR
+120 SLTDLMNNLLSRVGDEEYSLLT
-132 AKLRDND
+132 KVLSQTDD
-139 AHRDIEDNSDTDDGD
+139 DLIEDDSDTDDGD

-201 MSTAFPQAE
+201 LSTAFPQAE

-240 KATEWKKKGAVV
+240 KAAEWKKKGAVV

-437 KTLSRAD
+437 KTLNRAD

-662 SQSAGLFTRGG
+662 SQHAGLFTRGG

>member
-1 MRKVRKRAKKPK
+1 MK
-13 KKHICKRRA
+13 KKH
-22 VEKCVRLETCPI
+22 VL
-34 GDAGFA
+34 
-40 ILERMFDSYAHCK
+40 ILFTVLA
-53 QMFLDRLS
+53 LS
-61 GIGSVLDVQNF
+61 VTSVMKLIPVSKVAASS
-72 ISLRNR
+72 IL
-78 IRTEQNR
+78 
-85 ISDHGKETGNK
+85 GGNK
-96 TYCETYGFQGRF
+96 NESILDKLTPTPEPGKSDKNE
-108 WVQALK
+108 K
-114 DASSTV
+114 DDSNVLGEKDSLSTNMTD
-120 KSMWKNVGAECR
+120 SLTDLMNNLLSRVGDEEYSLLT
-132 AKLRDND
+132 KVLSQTDD
-139 AHRDIEDNSDTDDGD
+139 DLIEDDSDKDDGD

-201 MSTAFPQAE
+201 LSTAFPQAE

-240 KATEWKKKGAVV
+240 KAAEWKKKGAVV

-425 DMSGTSLNPNPD
+425 NMSGTSLNPNPD

-636 GCGAV
+636 GCGSV

-662 SQSAGLFTRGG
+662 SQHAGLFTRGG

>member
-1 MRKVRKRAKKPK
+1 MK
-13 KKHICKRRA
+13 KKH
-22 VEKCVRLETCPI
+22 VL
-34 GDAGFA
+34 
-40 ILERMFDSYAHCK
+40 ILFTVLA
-53 QMFLDRLS
+53 LS
-61 GIGSVLDVQNF
+61 VTSVMKLVPV
-72 ISLRNR
+72 S
-78 IRTEQNR
+78 
-85 ISDHGKETGNK
+85 K
-96 TYCETYGFQGRF
+96 
-108 WVQALK
+108 VA
-114 DASSTV
+114 ASSILGGNNESILDKLTPTPEPG
-120 KSMWKNVGAECR
+120 KSDKNEKDDSNVLGEKDSLSTNMTDSLTDLMNNLLSRVGDEEYSLLT
-132 AKLRDND
+132 KVLSQTDD
-139 AHRDIEDNSDTDDGD
+139 DLIEDDSDTDDGD
-154 KDKDDEKKASINRV
+154 KDKEEKASISRV

-240 KATEWKKKGAVV
+240 KAAEWKKKGAVV

-313 KNILSFIGKQ
+313 KNILSFIGQQ

-412 EQRHYDGKKDDIF
+412 EQRHYDGKKGDIF
-425 DMSGTSLNPNPD
+425 NMSKTSLNPDPK

-662 SQSAGLFTRGG
+662 SQHAGLFTRGG

>member
-1 MRKVRKRAKKPK
+1 MK
-13 KKHICKRRA
+13 KKH
-22 VEKCVRLETCPI
+22 VL
-34 GDAGFA
+34 
-40 ILERMFDSYAHCK
+40 ILFTVLA
-53 QMFLDRLS
+53 LS
-61 GIGSVLDVQNF
+61 VTSVMKLIPVSKVAASS
-72 ISLRNR
+72 IL
-78 IRTEQNR
+78 
-85 ISDHGKETGNK
+85 GGNK
-96 TYCETYGFQGRF
+96 NESILDKLTPTPEPGKSDKNE
-108 WVQALK
+108 K
-114 DASSTV
+114 DDSNVLGEKDSLSTNMTD
-120 KSMWKNVGAECR
+120 SLTDLMNNLLSRVGDEEYSLLT
-132 AKLRDND
+132 KVLSQTDD
-139 AHRDIEDNSDTDDGD
+139 DLIEDDSDTDDGD

-187 NTFICLSSMGYDWM
+187 NTFICLSSMGYNWM
-201 MSTAFPQAE
+201 LSTAFPQAE

-240 KATEWKKKGAVV
+240 KAAEWKKKGAVV

-662 SQSAGLFTRGG
+662 SQHAGLFTRGG

>member
-1 MRKVRKRAKKPK
+1 MK
-13 KKHICKRRA
+13 KKH
-22 VEKCVRLETCPI
+22 VL
-34 GDAGFA
+34 
-40 ILERMFDSYAHCK
+40 ILFTVLA
-53 QMFLDRLS
+53 LS
-61 GIGSVLDVQNF
+61 VTSVMKLIPVSKVAASS
-72 ISLRNR
+72 IL
-78 IRTEQNR
+78 
-85 ISDHGKETGNK
+85 GGNK
-96 TYCETYGFQGRF
+96 NESILDKLTPTPEPGKSDKNEKNDSNVLGE
-108 WVQALK
+108 K
-114 DASSTV
+114 DSLSTNMTD
-120 KSMWKNVGAECR
+120 SLTDLMNNLLSRVGDEEYSLLT
-132 AKLRDND
+132 KVLSQTND
-139 AHRDIEDNSDTDDGD
+139 DLIEDDSDTDDGD

-201 MSTAFPQAE
+201 LSTAFPQAE

-240 KATEWKKKGAVV
+240 KAAEWKKKGAVV

-662 SQSAGLFTRGG
+662 SQHAGLFTRGG

>member
-1 MRKVRKRAKKPK
+1 MK
-13 KKHICKRRA
+13 KKH
-22 VEKCVRLETCPI
+22 VL
-34 GDAGFA
+34 
-40 ILERMFDSYAHCK
+40 ILFTVLA
-53 QMFLDRLS
+53 LS
-61 GIGSVLDVQNF
+61 VTSVMKLIPVSKVAASS
-72 ISLRNR
+72 IL
-78 IRTEQNR
+78 
-85 ISDHGKETGNK
+85 GGNK
-96 TYCETYGFQGRF
+96 NESILDKLTPTPEPGKSDKNEKNDSNVLGE
-108 WVQALK
+108 K
-114 DASSTV
+114 DSLSTNMTD
-120 KSMWKNVGAECR
+120 SLTDLMNNLLSRVGDEEYSLLT
-132 AKLRDND
+132 KVLSQTDD
-139 AHRDIEDNSDTDDGD
+139 DLIEDDSDTDDGD

-201 MSTAFPQAE
+201 LSTAFPQAE

-216 TAFVILMGVN
+216 TTFVILMGVN

-240 KATEWKKKGAVV
+240 KAAEWKKKGAVV

-662 SQSAGLFTRGG
+662 SQHAGLFTRGG

>member
-1 MRKVRKRAKKPK
+1 MK
-13 KKHICKRRA
+13 KKH
-22 VEKCVRLETCPI
+22 VL
-34 GDAGFA
+34 
-40 ILERMFDSYAHCK
+40 ILFTVLA
-53 QMFLDRLS
+53 LS
-61 GIGSVLDVQNF
+61 VTSVMKLIPVSKVAASS
-72 ISLRNR
+72 IL
-78 IRTEQNR
+78 
-85 ISDHGKETGNK
+85 GGNK
-96 TYCETYGFQGRF
+96 NESILDKLTPTPEPGKSDKNEKNDSNVLGE
-108 WVQALK
+108 K
-114 DASSTV
+114 DSLSTNMTD
-120 KSMWKNVGAECR
+120 SLTDLMNNLLSRVGDEEYSLLT
-132 AKLRDND
+132 KVLSQTDD
-139 AHRDIEDNSDTDDGD
+139 DLIEDDSDTDDGD

-201 MSTAFPQAE
+201 LSTAFPQAE

-240 KATEWKKKGAVV
+240 KAAEWKKKGAVV

-437 KTLSRAD
+437 KTLSRVD

-662 SQSAGLFTRGG
+662 SQHAGLFTRGG

>member
-1 MRKVRKRAKKPK
+1 MK
-13 KKHICKRRA
+13 KKH
-22 VEKCVRLETCPI
+22 VL
-34 GDAGFA
+34 
-40 ILERMFDSYAHCK
+40 ILFTVLA
-53 QMFLDRLS
+53 LS
-61 GIGSVLDVQNF
+61 VTSVMKLIPVSKVAASS
-72 ISLRNR
+72 IL
-78 IRTEQNR
+78 
-85 ISDHGKETGNK
+85 GGNK
-96 TYCETYGFQGRF
+96 NESILDKLTPTPEPGKSDKNE
-108 WVQALK
+108 K
-114 DASSTV
+114 DDSNVLGEKDSLSTNMTD
-120 KSMWKNVGAECR
+120 SLTDLMNNLLSRVGDEEYSLLT
-132 AKLRDND
+132 KVLSQTDD
-139 AHRDIEDNSDTDDGD
+139 DLIEDDSDTDDGD

-176 EGLRDVNSDSK
+176 EGFRDVNSDSK

-201 MSTAFPQAE
+201 LSTAFPQAE

-240 KATEWKKKGAVV
+240 KAAEWKKKGAVV

-313 KNILSFIGKQ
+313 KNILSFIGQQ

-386 KYEEELEA
+386 KYEKELEA

-425 DMSGTSLNPNPD
+425 NMSGTSLNPNPD

-662 SQSAGLFTRGG
+662 SQHAGLFTRGG

>member
-1 MRKVRKRAKKPK
+1 MK
-13 KKHICKRRA
+13 KKH
-22 VEKCVRLETCPI
+22 VL
-34 GDAGFA
+34 
-40 ILERMFDSYAHCK
+40 ILFTVLA
-53 QMFLDRLS
+53 LS
-61 GIGSVLDVQNF
+61 VTSVMKLIPVSKVAASS
-72 ISLRNR
+72 IL
-78 IRTEQNR
+78 
-85 ISDHGKETGNK
+85 GGNK
-96 TYCETYGFQGRF
+96 NESILDKLTPTPEPGKSDKNEKNDSNVLGE
-108 WVQALK
+108 K
-114 DASSTV
+114 DSLSTNMTD
-120 KSMWKNVGAECR
+120 SLTDLMNNLLSRVGDEEYSLLT
-132 AKLRDND
+132 KVLSQTDD
-139 AHRDIEDNSDTDDGD
+139 DLIEDDSDTDDGD

-201 MSTAFPQAE
+201 LSTAFPQAE

-240 KATEWKKKGAVV
+240 KAAEWKKKGAVV

-313 KNILSFIGKQ
+313 KNILSFIGQQ

-386 KYEEELEA
+386 KYEKELEA

-662 SQSAGLFTRGG
+662 SQHAGLFTRGG

-708 SEVDITSDAYFIFES
+708 
-723 TGPSTK
+723 

>member
-1 MRKVRKRAKKPK
+1 MK
-13 KKHICKRRA
+13 KKH
-22 VEKCVRLETCPI
+22 VL
-34 GDAGFA
+34 
-40 ILERMFDSYAHCK
+40 ILFTVLA
-53 QMFLDRLS
+53 LS
-61 GIGSVLDVQNF
+61 VTSVMKLIPVSKVAASS
-72 ISLRNR
+72 IL
-78 IRTEQNR
+78 
-85 ISDHGKETGNK
+85 GGNK
-96 TYCETYGFQGRF
+96 NESILDKLTPTPEPGKSDKNE
-108 WVQALK
+108 K
-114 DASSTV
+114 DDSNVLGEKDSLSTNMTD
-120 KSMWKNVGAECR
+120 SLTDLMNNLLSRVGDEEYSLLT
-132 AKLRDND
+132 KVLSQTDD
-139 AHRDIEDNSDTDDGD
+139 DLIEDDSDKDDGD

-201 MSTAFPQAE
+201 LSTAFPQAE

-240 KATEWKKKGAVV
+240 KAAEWKKKGAVV

-292 GELNKSGYQTVDGT
+292 GELNKSGYQTIDGT

-425 DMSGTSLNPNPD
+425 NMSGTSLNPNPD

-662 SQSAGLFTRGG
+662 SQHAGLFTRGG

>member
-1 MRKVRKRAKKPK
+1 MK
-13 KKHICKRRA
+13 KKH
-22 VEKCVRLETCPI
+22 VL
-34 GDAGFA
+34 
-40 ILERMFDSYAHCK
+40 ILFTVLA
-53 QMFLDRLS
+53 LS
-61 GIGSVLDVQNF
+61 VTSVMKLVPVSKVAASS
-72 ISLRNR
+72 IL
-78 IRTEQNR
+78 
-85 ISDHGKETGNK
+85 GGNK
-96 TYCETYGFQGRF
+96 NESILDKLTPTPEPGKSDKNE
-108 WVQALK
+108 K
-114 DASSTV
+114 DDSNVLGEKDSLSTNMTD
-120 KSMWKNVGAECR
+120 SLTDLMNNLLSRVGDEEYSLLT
-132 AKLRDND
+132 KVLSQTDD
-139 AHRDIEDNSDTDDGD
+139 DLIEDDSDKDDGD

-201 MSTAFPQAE
+201 LSTAFPQAE

-240 KATEWKKKGAVV
+240 KAAEWKKKGAVV

-313 KNILSFIGKQ
+313 KNILSFIGQQ

-386 KYEEELEA
+386 KYEKELEA

-425 DMSGTSLNPNPD
+425 NMSKTSLNPDPK

-636 GCGAV
+636 GCGSV

-662 SQSAGLFTRGG
+662 SQHAGLFTRGG